1 MSVALIGA
9 ANAGKSSLLN
19 HLVNKH
25 ISAVSNKAST
35 TDEAIMGVYTDV
47 QNRTQLLLFYTP
59 GVVKASNSL
68 RSKLLVTKAWSTIQ
82 ESDHVLL
89 IVDSVKR
96 LNFEVKE
103 AI

>member
-47 QNRTQLLLFYTP
+47 QNRTQLLLFDTP